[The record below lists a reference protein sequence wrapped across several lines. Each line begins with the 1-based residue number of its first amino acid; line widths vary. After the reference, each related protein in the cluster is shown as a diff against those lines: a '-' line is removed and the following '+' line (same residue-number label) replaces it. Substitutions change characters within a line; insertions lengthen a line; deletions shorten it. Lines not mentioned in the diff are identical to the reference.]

1 MKRIVLPTRK
11 RVALKRL
18 LKAAAVLLVVN
29 HVFLLGLLLPRQA
42 VHQTE
47 ERQGIGRT
55 RVVTRDWAPE
65 VHKTHLI
72 YLTENERATMLSGAY
87 LTVYGWMDAF
97 GWALDCTTGAPF
109 YAGEYS
115 VRRDGAERSSW
126 YYYGRVDD
134 PAIERIVISMQVEDW
149 ENGEPVRREV
159 RRLTANRADWLEKE
173 GRRYFLFS
181 LPEME
186 WNEDGPVKSVAIAF
200 DGAGREMSR
209 LEIDQGSHSWFG

>member
-1 MKRIVLPTRK
+1 MKRTALPTRK
-11 RVALKRL
+11 RAALRRL
-18 LKAAAVLLVVN
+18 LKAAVALLVVN
-29 HVFLLGLLLPRQA
+29 HVFLLGLLLPWQS

-47 ERQGIGRT
+47 ERQGVGWT
-55 RVVTRDWAPE
+55 RVVARDWAPE

-72 YLTENERATMLSGAY
+72 YLTENERATILSGTY

-115 VRRDGAERSSW
+115 MRRDGVERSSW

-134 PAIERIVISMQVEDW
+134 PAVETIAISMQVEDW
-149 ENGEPVRREV
+149 EDGQPVRREM
-159 RRLTANRADWLEKE
+159 RRLTADRTDWLEKE
-173 GRRYFLFS
+173 GRQYFLFS

-186 WNEDGPVKSVAIAF
+186 WNEEGPVKSVAIAL
-200 DGAGREMSR
+200 DGEGREVSR
-209 LEIDQGSHSWFG
+209 VEIDQGAHSWFG

>member
-1 MKRIVLPTRK
+1 MKRTALPTRK
-11 RVALKRL
+11 RAALRRL
-18 LKAAAVLLVVN
+18 VKAAAVLLVVN

-47 ERQGIGRT
+47 ERQGVGWT
-55 RVVTRDWAPE
+55 RVVARAWAPE

-72 YLTENERATMLSGAY
+72 YLTENERATILSGTY

-115 VRRDGAERSSW
+115 MRRSGAERSSW

-134 PAIERIVISMQVEDW
+134 PAIETVAISMQVEDW

-159 RRLTANRADWLEKE
+159 RRLTADRTDWLEKE

-186 WNEDGPVKSVAIAF
+186 WSEDGPVKSVAIAL
-200 DGAGREMSR
+200 DGAGREVSR
-209 LEIDQGSHSWFG
+209 LEIDQGTHSSFG